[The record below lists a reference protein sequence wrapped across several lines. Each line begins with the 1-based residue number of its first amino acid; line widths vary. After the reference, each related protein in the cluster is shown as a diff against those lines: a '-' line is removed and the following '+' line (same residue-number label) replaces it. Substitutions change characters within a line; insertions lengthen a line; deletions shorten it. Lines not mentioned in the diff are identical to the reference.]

1 VNTITLS
8 SDEAR
13 REWRE
18 LLDNAMVRGGEVVI
32 ERWNKP
38 IAVLVNYEQ
47 RQKEKAR
54 LSALERERHA
64 HLAFQIHDEMTADP
78 AKDLA

>member
-1 VNTITLS
+1 MSTITLS

-18 LLDNAMVRGGEVVI
+18 LLERAYLDRQEAI
-32 ERWNKP
+32 IKRWNKP
-38 IAVLVNYEQ
+38 IAVLVSYEQ
-47 RQKEKAR
+47 REKEKAR
-54 LSALERERHA
+54 MAQLERERHTY
-64 HLAFQIHDEMTADP
+64 LAFQIHDEMVADP